1 MQLLYSLVVT
11 RSGYLN
17 SAKWHTSVVMISS
30 WLWFMTTLLYVPN
43 QNKHN
48 QFFSNMYTVKNG
60 SIHMYVLIQH
70 PLCHGYVCL
79 WCLSNLLLGIEYW
92 AFGDLGI
99 EYLGVRHGH
108 LCIGNWYWTLR
119 DPPCIGI
126 EHCVI
131 HPVYTTLFHFA
142 ALYLKLKI
150 ILSSS
155 FKCIVIQNKHLA
167 SYGLVSTRE

>member
-92 AFGDLGI
+92 AFEHLGI
-99 EYLGVRHGH
+99 EYLGVRHGQW
-108 LCIGNWYWTLR
+108 CIGNWYWTLC
-119 DPPCIGI
+119 DPPCIRQTI
-126 EHCVI
+126 SLCCSI
-131 HPVYTTLFHFA
+131 P
-142 ALYLKLKI
+142 KLKI
-150 ILSSS
+150 IFSSS

-167 SYGLVSTRE
+167 MGCAHTYFVSTRE